1 MKKNDKKMLL
11 LIAVIIVIL
20 FIINFILKQPV
31 LESFIDGNFKLCK
44 EDDCECLKLNTAPD
58 GTCVKY
64 KISKKPNTPEYKN
77 KEYYMTHV
85 VRNNLYP
92 MKRNLDILL
101 FVGRGMRKEKKRF
114 ESVPNMINS
123 IQNYEKGKYSIDPKT
138 QSLFLV
144 FEKANR
150 ILSYFNKDNEPY
162 MKYLIIDVDH
172 GGDSKEV
179 LKSYGITE
187 KIVPMIYLIN
197 EASKEKKFL
206 KFNIEDDKCFLLQ
219 KLLIFIANGDMGLIS
234 YLNHLHDPFLGTEFR
249 HDSRKNEWY
258 QENPGFR
265 IHSEGTEMCKL
276 IDYRDLP
283 KDIVEKAI
291 ELSKDS

>member
-1 MKKNDKKMLL
+1 
-11 LIAVIIVIL
+11 
-20 FIINFILKQPV
+20 
-31 LESFIDGNFKLCK
+31 
-44 EDDCECLKLNTAPD
+44 
-58 GTCVKY
+58 
-64 KISKKPNTPEYKN
+64 
-77 KEYYMTHV
+77 
-85 VRNNLYP
+85 
-92 MKRNLDILL
+92 
-101 FVGRGMRKEKKRF
+101 
-114 ESVPNMINS
+114 
-123 IQNYEKGKYSIDPKT
+123 
-138 QSLFLV
+138 
-144 FEKANR
+144 
-150 ILSYFNKDNEPY
+150 